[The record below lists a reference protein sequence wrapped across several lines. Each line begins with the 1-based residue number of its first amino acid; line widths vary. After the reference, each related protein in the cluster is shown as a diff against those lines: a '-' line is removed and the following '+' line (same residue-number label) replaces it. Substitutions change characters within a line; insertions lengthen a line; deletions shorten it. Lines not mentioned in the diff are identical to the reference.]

1 MVKEM
6 MVVPGIVQLDR
17 LELVEAVV
25 VQVDLDQMVF
35 QILLDTHQVDPE
47 LQIQ

>member
-1 MVKEM
+1 MDLELLVKEM

-35 QILLDTHQVDPE
+35 QLSLIH
-47 LQIQ
+47 I